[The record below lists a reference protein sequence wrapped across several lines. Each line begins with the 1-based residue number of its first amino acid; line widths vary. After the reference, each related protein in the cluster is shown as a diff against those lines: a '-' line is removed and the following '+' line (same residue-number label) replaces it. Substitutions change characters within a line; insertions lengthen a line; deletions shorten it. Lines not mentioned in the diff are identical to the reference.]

1 MKSLHL
7 KKLAGVG
14 EKMRTWGKSSDS
26 DHGGHH
32 HSSHHHHSHSQ
43 PPPHQHHPP
52 PPLPPRETSP
62 PPPDEFTL
70 GSSADEGLDIDALA
84 DQPALLG
91 SPPPSSSSSSSDVDP
106 WEPPTSTPDSTTT
119 TVGSSGHEE
128 ATNLLDDTPLLP
140 ELPPL
145 PRPSTSKRR
154 SSVPHILSRRSREAE
169 RSSPPTT
176 APDLLLLD
184 INGQQQQQQGT
195 GHGAV
200 MASVGSATSGEKGQ
214 RLEEKIKELKLKDLA
229 LREDRNKERERRK
242 EAEHQLKA
250 AQKERYIQGL
260 KVKYLETKLEKV
272 GGNKSDMEKR
282 VRKESQA
289 NASLQKEVDV
299 LRSKLAERERA
310 LAERD
315 DGLGRLKRQYTRLK
329 NGGSDDCSLEELE
342 ELEKVLDKSRNTV
355 VERIKQ
361 KVKEEVE
368 DKSKCLICFDRT
380 RGIIFVPCGHKVC
393 CTQCSNQVKNCPI
406 CRANIEI
413 KQKVFE

>member
-1 MKSLHL
+1 M
-7 KKLAGVG
+7 
-14 EKMRTWGKSSDS
+14 
-26 DHGGHH
+26 
-32 HSSHHHHSHSQ
+32 
-43 PPPHQHHPP
+43 
-52 PPLPPRETSP
+52 
-62 PPPDEFTL
+62 
-70 GSSADEGLDIDALA
+70 
-84 DQPALLG
+84 
-91 SPPPSSSSSSSDVDP
+91 
-106 WEPPTSTPDSTTT
+106 
-119 TVGSSGHEE
+119 
-128 ATNLLDDTPLLP
+128 NLLDDTPLLP

-145 PRPSTSKRR
+145 PRPSTSSKRR
-154 SSVPHILSRRSREAE
+154 SSVPHILSRRSRVAE
-169 RSSPPTT
+169 RSTTPSPPAA

-184 INGQQQQQQGT
+184 INSGSHQQQQQGT

-200 MASVGSATSGEKGQ
+200 TTTAGSAMSGEKGH

-299 LRSKLAERERA
+299 LRAKLAERERA

-315 DGLGRLKRQYTRLK
+315 DGLGRLKRQYARLK

-342 ELEKVLDKSRNTV
+342 ELEKVLDKSRNAV

>member
-32 HSSHHHHSHSQ
+32 HSSHHHHHSHSQ

-52 PPLPPRETSP
+52 PPLPPRATSP

-70 GSSADEGLDIDALA
+70 GSCADEGLDIDALA

-106 WEPPTSTPDSTTT
+106 WEPPTSTPDATTT

-184 INGQQQQQQGT
+184 INGGGHQQHQQGT

-200 MASVGSATSGEKGQ
+200 MTSVGSATSGEKGQ

-368 DKSKCLICFDRT
+368 DKSKCLICFD
-380 RGIIFVPCGHKVC
+380 
-393 CTQCSNQVKNCPI
+393 SNQVKNCPI